1 MKLNT
6 LKKTVITSLILILMS
21 SITGCSLVPI
31 SSFDPQTEE
40 RLMSLSNNFTG
51 LSVDLT
57 NSIGLPE
64 SGHEHHKE
72 TYKKIHQDVAAL
84 SLRVMAIQKNQHTQ
98 EQVALLASNIKIAE
112 ELHKKG
118 FGETAYAT
126 REVISLIDK
135 DITQALGAILKLEML
150 KKRGIEIKSDN
161 AEI

>member
-1 MKLNT
+1 MKLKN
-6 LKKTVITSLILILMS
+6 LKKPIVTPLMLLLMMLV
-21 SITGCSLVPI
+21 TGCSFVPI

-40 RLMSLSNNFTG
+40 RIMSLSNNFTG
-51 LSVDLT
+51 LTVDLT

-98 EQVALLASNIKIAE
+98 EQVALLANNIKIAE
-112 ELHKKG
+112 ELHKQG
-118 FGETAYAT
+118 FGETAYGT
-126 REVISLIDK
+126 KKVISLIDK

-150 KKRGIEIKSDN
+150 KKRGIETKSDN